1 MTSTYPPSPTTSTTV
16 PPPSSTAFTG
26 SGTDVPM
33 FLGVVLV
40 LAVCGA
46 AVVRVASRRAK
57 AVTR

>member
-16 PPPSSTAFTG
+16 PPPSSTALTG
-26 SGTDVPM
+26 PGSDVPM
-33 FLGVVLV
+33 FVGSVLV

-46 AVVRVASRRAK
+46 IVLRVASRRAK